1 MCSLLIT
8 SLPELCSSLHSAAA
22 TMDGCTTEVLTKQSH
37 HYRELFSSVFV
48 SQLIPHQT
56 QWLRRPKESFGLFV
70 LRYLKLNPE
79 NFKHAFSLSRPRAA
93 GSIQASAP
101 ELCSDLQMFFPQFS
115 LPPPTRFISVF
126 AGAQTSSFENEGEEL
141 YIVPEK
147 GMEIT
152 GSVR

>member
-1 MCSLLIT
+1 M
-8 SLPELCSSLHSAAA
+8 LPRIKRG
-22 TMDGCTTEVLTKQSH
+22 TICT
-37 HYRELFSSVFV
+37 F
-48 SQLIPHQT
+48 
-56 QWLRRPKESFGLFV
+56 RR
-70 LRYLKLNPE
+70 
-79 NFKHAFSLSRPRAA
+79 SRPQTP
-93 GSIQASAP
+93 GSIQAFVP

>member
-1 MCSLLIT
+1 M
-8 SLPELCSSLHSAAA
+8 LPRIKRRKI
-22 TMDGCTTEVLTKQSH
+22 CT
-37 HYRELFSSVFV
+37 
-48 SQLIPHQT
+48 
-56 QWLRRPKESFGLFV
+56 
-70 LRYLKLNPE
+70 
-79 NFKHAFSLSRPRAA
+79 FSLSRPQPP
-93 GSIQASAP
+93 GSIQASVP

>member
-1 MCSLLIT
+1 M
-8 SLPELCSSLHSAAA
+8 LPRIKRRKI
-22 TMDGCTTEVLTKQSH
+22 CT
-37 HYRELFSSVFV
+37 
-48 SQLIPHQT
+48 
-56 QWLRRPKESFGLFV
+56 
-70 LRYLKLNPE
+70 
-79 NFKHAFSLSRPRAA
+79 FSLSRPQTL
-93 GSIQASAP
+93 GSIQASVP
-101 ELCSDLQMFFPQFS
+101 ELCPDLQMFFPQFS